1 MILDARSVPVALSF
15 LPGRVVSLVPSI
27 TETLFDTGAGP
38 SVAGI
43 TDFCIFPPEARQ
55 RATPVGGTKNPQ
67 LQLIR
72 SLEPDLV
79 YMNFEENIRRHA
91 EELGR
96 WTTVV
101 VTEPRTVD
109 DVAQLIQFIG
119 RVHQVEPKSETLVA
133 ALAAERRGRRAD
145 FTFACPIWKDPW
157 MWCGGDTYASHLIE
171 EIGGRNVFA
180 GEKRYPKAP
189 LDEVRARGPEIIF
202 LPDEPWVF
210 TGSDAA
216 ECRQVF
222 GTRVIGPFPG
232 HLVTW
237 HGTRTI
243 LGLQFLRSLFSSD
256 ENLLNFRR
264 SERNNS

>member
-67 LQLIR
+67 LQIIR
-72 SLEPDLV
+72 SLEPDVV
-79 YMNFEENIRRHA
+79 YMNFEENIRWHA
-91 EELGR
+91 EELGQ

-119 RVHQVEPKSETLVA
+119 RVHQVEPRAETLVA

-189 LDEVRARGPEIIF
+189 LDEVRARRPEIIF
-202 LPDEPWVF
+202 LPDEPWAF

-256 ENLLNFRR
+256 EN
-264 SERNNS
+264 